1 MQINA
6 WHTKLNVNSVIPV
19 IAVSGKMLTNESF
32 IWNDMAGYTKRH
44 YQSGRLIEAY
54 NDKQRVK
61 TFFSEQKIK
70 RELITYTSYKF

>member
-19 IAVSGKMLTNESF
+19 IAVSGKMLRNESF

-44 YQSGRLIEAY
+44 YQRVDDSLKLTMINSG
-54 NDKQRVK
+54 
-61 TFFSEQKIK
+61 
-70 RELITYTSYKF
+70 

>member
-32 IWNDMAGYTKRH
+32 IWNDMAEYTKRH
-44 YQSGRLIEAY
+44 Y
-54 NDKQRVK
+54 
-61 TFFSEQKIK
+61 
-70 RELITYTSYKF
+70 

>member
-1 MQINA
+1 MQINV

-44 YQSGRLIEAY
+44 Y
-54 NDKQRVK
+54 
-61 TFFSEQKIK
+61 
-70 RELITYTSYKF
+70 